1 MDSLKVGRNDPCPC
15 GSGKKFKHCCLK
27 YFPKIKDP
35 STKAELG
42 LLKTELRK
50 YNQEEI
56 ISILAGLQL
65 IPKNHTHL
73 VRLEIASRI
82 ACSIKKGKNEKFEA
96 KEFELALNKYL
107 APFSNIGIL
116 EDPPEQLFTEN
127 IEFFG
132 GNYIIYPGLFDCEP
146 FVLRNLFRSIFFSD
160 DEYPKEF
167 GNLIVGTSLCILGLS
182 NDLAKKMNHTRY
194 MVSPNTWHEQIEIP
208 DEKDL
213 KKLLEA
219 VRYTEQELIQLFE
232 PTGVDFRYISPFLN
246 SAGDNVYDEKNLR
259 LNPLFI
265 KPLVMCG
272 DLKIIVAH
280 PNALGAA
287 LRHYI
292 LVTAEEHHCK
302 NILMKNYQKNIFE
315 SVMKSSRLMGF
326 VPINIP
332 LPLRSES
339 LPIDETLYIID
350 KDKIAYSIVI
360 TDNAEAYDRNN
371 ICGEWDSSEIE
382 KKVNARID
390 QMVAYFGEK
399 SIVPENILILKI
411 YGKIG
416 RRIISILDNN
426 NPLKIINLSADE
438 LELISQLLTCEPLT
452 FWKFNE
458 AFKKFDV
465 ENYVEFCSFL
475 DLFYWYT
482 QHNYSFN
489 FGDRDKVK
497 CLNIIA
503 GSGRDL
509 RIESAKKFD
518 FHSGEKEV
526 SGRFTTVC
534 KLHLTDNVPIYT
546 PFDIIDRPVTQL
558 VEGYQQPIWID
569 TDTSRITSE
578 NLSFFTNMSDF
589 FSYWIW
595 QMTPGLSPFLLEI
608 GPEPI
613 EIRYEFDNLEQW
625 IDPNLNDFKKAVL
638 SCNFHVDKRII
649 TINLPSDL
657 IPYFMKPDNFGE
669 RIICSSIL
677 SAFDCMI
684 FDQSQ
689 THPLNDAQIRKI
701 LDDFVPIGPKKK
713 ISILGSGTRGLLIPY
728 FTPPARMI
736 QTHDFQEQSEN
747 VIRELDQDLLS
758 RDYSIKSEQTALCRG
773 IFDVYLKRIRESIKD
788 YSCDSLF
795 FMLIGNYEGLL
806 HHQEKIQFMTPF
818 IVSCYTD
825 VNELN
830 KQMSKDIPDI
840 FSTSISVR
848 ILLEF
853 ISAEP
858 PNGEKEIGIC
868 EMDRLLAMAKHLIH
882 WAMIGD
888 RIYFD
893 LVKIENIS
901 FKTGDITLIPFTRE
915 NVDGSFFEAKTLE
928 TIELALIKYEDQ
940 FEMPERK
947 TLSEIDTSNY
957 DRAYFAEFGISF
969 KDLYLFFACLI
980 HSMTLFICPEQKSP
994 VLCLPLSEF
1003 KTRLILKL
1011 NWTEKK
1017 IDHAIEQF
1025 SLKPRERWDIS
1036 PPGFVIEDIEPWRNN
1051 RRLSYMRKPLIIS
1064 PQIGHEPVIYWG
1076 PLHVEASF
1084 NYLRE
1089 LVRSGRY
1096 KNPISQEMQDL
1107 LNKTIEENSDAFVN
1121 AVKEWFLRN
1130 SSIFVDSNVLIG
1142 PREILCSDKDLGD
1155 VDILLIDDESKKII
1169 SIECKNINFGRNARE
1184 IDNEISRFLGDR
1196 TQEDSWVGKHL
1207 RRDEWLKNN
1216 VPLILSKYNKKMDV
1230 YRTISIIFL
1239 STEIFST
1246 FYRDF
1251 PLLTFSFSRLER
1263 EGISMIKNL

>member
-1 MDSLKVGRNDPCPC
+1 MKHILK
-15 GSGKKFKHCCLK
+15 L
-27 YFPKIKDP
+27 KDP

-65 IPKNHTHL
+65 NPKNQNHL

-82 ACSIKKGKNEKFEA
+82 ACSLKEGKNEKFEP
-96 KEFELALNKYL
+96 KEFEEVLNKYL

-132 GNYIIYPGLFDCEP
+132 GNYIVYPGISDSEP
-146 FVLRNLFRSIFFSD
+146 FILRNLFRSIFFSD
-160 DEYPKEF
+160 DEYPEEF
-167 GNLIVGTSLCILGLS
+167 RNLIYGTSICVLGLS

-194 MVSPNTWHEQIEIP
+194 MVSPDTWHEQIEIP
-208 DEKDL
+208 DEKFL
-213 KKLLEA
+213 KKLQEA
-219 VRYTEQELIQLFE
+219 VNYTEQELIQLFK
-232 PTGVDFRYISPFLN
+232 PTGVDFRYITPFLN
-246 SAGDNVYDEKNLR
+246 SAGETAFDETNLQ

-272 DLKIIVAH
+272 NLKIVVAN
-280 PNALGAA
+280 PSALGAA

-292 LVTAEEHHCK
+292 LVTAEEHRCK
-302 NILMKNYQKNIFE
+302 DILMKNFQKNVFE
-315 SVMKSSRLMGF
+315 TVMNSLRLMGYH
-326 VPINIP
+326 PSSIP
-332 LPLRSES
+332 LPLRYES
-339 LPIDETLYIID
+339 IPIDETLYLID
-350 KDKIAYSIVI
+350 RDKIAYSIVI
-360 TDNAEAYDRNN
+360 TDNAEGYNRNDT
-371 ICGEWDSSEIE
+371 CGEWDSSEIE

-390 QMVAYFGEK
+390 QMVAYLGEK
-399 SIVPENILILKI
+399 GVAPENILILKI

-416 RRIISILDNN
+416 RRIISVLDSN
-426 NPLKIINLSADE
+426 NPLKIINLCADE
-438 LELISQLLTCEPLT
+438 LELISQLLTCGPLT

-465 ENYVEFCSFL
+465 KNYVDFCSFL
-475 DLFYWYT
+475 DIFYWYT

-497 CLNIIA
+497 YLNIIA
-503 GSGRDL
+503 GTGRDL
-509 RIESAKKFD
+509 RIESTKKFD
-518 FHSGEKEV
+518 FHSAEKEV

-534 KLHLTDNVPIYT
+534 KLHLTDNIPVYT
-546 PFDIIDRPVTQL
+546 PFEIIDRPVTLL
-558 VEGYQQPIWID
+558 VEGYYQPIWID
-569 TDTSRITSE
+569 TDTSKITSE

-595 QMTPGLSPFLLEI
+595 QMTPGLSPFLAEI

-613 EIRYEFDNLEQW
+613 EIRYQLDNLEQW
-625 IDPNLNDFKKAVL
+625 IDPNSNGFEKSVL

-657 IPYFMKPDNFGE
+657 IPYFMKPDNLGE

-684 FDQSQ
+684 FEHSQ
-689 THPLNDAQIRKI
+689 IHPLNDTLIRKT
-701 LDDFVPIGPKKK
+701 LDDFVPLGPKKK
-713 ISILGSGTRGLLIPY
+713 ISILGSGERGLLIPY

-736 QTHDFQEQSEN
+736 QTHDFQEQNEG
-747 VIRELDQDLLS
+747 VIEELDQDLLS
-758 RDYSIKSEQTALCRG
+758 RDYSIKCEQTVLCRG
-773 IFDVYLKRIRESIKD
+773 IFDVYLKRIREAIKN
-788 YSCDSLF
+788 YSYDSLF

-858 PNGEKEIGIC
+858 PNGEKEISIS
-868 EMDRLLAMAKHLIH
+868 EMDQLLAMAKHLIH

-888 RIYFD
+888 RINFD
-893 LVKIENIS
+893 LVKIKNIS
-901 FKTGDITLIPFTRE
+901 LNTGEIVLIPFTRE
-915 NVDGSFFEAKTLE
+915 NVDESFFEAKTLE
-928 TIELALIKYEDQ
+928 TIELALTKYEDQ

-947 TLSEIDTSNY
+947 TLSEINTSNY

-969 KDLYLFFACLI
+969 KELYLFVACLI

-994 VLCLPLSEF
+994 TLCLPLSEF

-1011 NWTEKK
+1011 NWTEEK

-1025 SLKPRERWDIS
+1025 SLKPRERWDIP
-1036 PPGFVIEDIEPWRNN
+1036 PPGFVKEDIEPWRNN
-1051 RRLSYMRKPLIIS
+1051 RRLSYMRRPLIIS
-1064 PQIGHEPVIYWG
+1064 PQYNHEPMIYWG
-1076 PLHVEASF
+1076 PLQIEASF
-1084 NYLRE
+1084 KYLQE
-1089 LVRSGRY
+1089 LVRTGRY
-1096 KNPISQEMQDL
+1096 KNPISREMQDL
-1107 LNKTIEENSDAFVN
+1107 LDQTIDDNSKAFVN
-1121 AVKEWFLRN
+1121 AVKEWFLKN
-1130 SSIFVDSNVLIG
+1130 SSLFVDSNVKIG
-1142 PREILCSDKDLGD
+1142 LKENLYSDKDLGD
-1155 VDILLIDDESKKII
+1155 IDILLIDDESKKIVA
-1169 SIECKNINFGRNARE
+1169 IECKNINFGRNARE
-1184 IDNEISRFLGDR
+1184 IDNEIKRFLIDR
-1196 TQEDSWVGKHL
+1196 TKKDSYVGKHIK
-1207 RRDEWLKNN
+1207 RDEWLKKN
-1216 VPLILSKYNKKMDV
+1216 VPLVLSKYDKKIET
-1230 YRTISIIFL
+1230 YQTQSIIFL
-1239 STEIFST
+1239 STEIFAT

-1251 PLLTFSFSRLER
+1251 PLPIFSFSRLER
-1263 EGISMIKNL
+1263 EGIPLIKNL